1 VRQVLQYKP
10 VRVVL
15 FDQWEYGVYQLNQH
29 YNFENVHCVLGD
41 IRDEERLLS
50 IMENEKPE
58 IIFHAAA
65 YKHVPLLETNFI
77 EALKTNILGTATL
90 LKSIVHWL
98 SLGKTVGPVKLVNI
112 STDKA
117 VEPENIMGLSKR
129 ISELLVYNVAR
140 EFGSQDLQTVSVRF
154 GNVLGSSGSVV
165 PLFLEQIHKGLP
177 LTVTHPDMERF
188 FMTIPEAVNL
198 VLHALTVSSGQDIL
212 ALDMGKSV
220 KILELAE
227 RIILLSGYI
236 PHKDIKIEFT
246 GIRPGE
252 KMKEELFWEK
262 DSVRTDNPYI
272 FRSEKDLKVL
282 NVEEFIDKT
291 VEALENNKSLGWFK
305 DYLRQYI

>member
-1 VRQVLQYKP
+1 
-10 VRVVL
+10 
-15 FDQWEYGVYQLNQH
+15 
-29 YNFENVHCVLGD
+29 
-41 IRDEERLLS
+41 
-50 IMENEKPE
+50 
-58 IIFHAAA
+58 
-65 YKHVPLLETNFI
+65 
-77 EALKTNILGTATL
+77 
-90 LKSIVHWL
+90 
-98 SLGKTVGPVKLVNI
+98 
-112 STDKA
+112 
-117 VEPENIMGLSKR
+117 
-129 ISELLVYNVAR
+129 
-140 EFGSQDLQTVSVRF
+140 
-154 GNVLGSSGSVV
+154 
-165 PLFLEQIHKGLP
+165 
-177 LTVTHPDMERF
+177 
-188 FMTIPEAVNL
+188 MTIPEAVNL